1 MAAVRVMPT
10 GLSQRN
16 SVRDSAGDSRTRM
29 SAHLRRTLDPAWV
42 DSRSIITIKI
52 SINVKS
58 SLLVV
63 VKVMA
68 TDSALS
74 LNVRKSVWQE
84 KSQRL
89 NLSQPSLNRQFVSFL
104 LTLDWQP
111 AMIS

>member
-1 MAAVRVMPT
+1 MEAVRVMPT
-10 GLSQRN
+10 DSNQRN

-29 SAHLRRTLDPAWV
+29 SAHLRKTLGPVWE
-42 DSRSIITIKI
+42 DSRSITTIKI
-52 SINVKS
+52 LTNVKS
-58 SLLVV
+58 SLLVD

-68 TDSALS
+68 TDSAPSLS
-74 LNVRKSVWQE
+74 ARRSVLQE

-89 NLSQPSLNRQFVSFL
+89 NLSQQSLSRQFASFL